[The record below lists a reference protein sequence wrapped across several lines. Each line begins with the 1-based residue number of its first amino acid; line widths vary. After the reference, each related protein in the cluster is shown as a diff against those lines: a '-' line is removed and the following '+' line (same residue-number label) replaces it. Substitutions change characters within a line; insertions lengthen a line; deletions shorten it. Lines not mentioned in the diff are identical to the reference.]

1 MCLKIAKREL
11 RLPFGFRAIGMTSIC
26 NTSNKVC
33 TSSHTMKAKFYK
45 FIAYSLHY
53 FKFYSISFQYDN
65 IGCCLINSFN
75 GIQARCDFQLVKS
88 TRCFNRRY
96 DNQQLV
102 WNKSEK
108 EKTVKKGPV
117 IRFLWVSTLF
127 TELHL
132 FQHEGVVLK
141 VHLSTYD
148 DTSPINTIT
157 IENLF
162 ACSHDT
168 DNVVVFCRE
177 RTGNSKPTIP
187 QEAGPGGS
195 WV

>member
-1 MCLKIAKREL
+1 
-11 RLPFGFRAIGMTSIC
+11 
-26 NTSNKVC
+26 
-33 TSSHTMKAKFYK
+33 MKAKFYK

-53 FKFYSISFQYDN
+53 FKFHSISFQYDN

-108 EKTVKKGPV
+108 EKTVKGDPV

-127 TELHL
+127 TELHP

-157 IENLF
+157 IENF
-162 ACSHDT
+162 FVCSHDT
-168 DNVVVFCRE
+168 DNVVVFLQ
-177 RTGNSKPTIP
+177 RTHRKQQAYYTSRSRSRRIMSLAHLGYVLCSSLKLIHYIL
-187 QEAGPGGS
+187 
-195 WV
+195 W